1 MRSFDNPPAPG
12 EMLALFVSDLH
23 LQESMPA
30 TTAAFLHFLQH
41 QAVKARQLY
50 LLGDLFEYWAGDD
63 DIDTPFHQSVVQAL
77 RAVSDSGTAIFWIAG
92 NRDFLIGEGFA
103 IATGATRLQDGIV
116 IELAGQSIVLVH
128 GDAQCTDDVDYIA
141 FRQQV
146 RQPQWQANFL
156 AQSLAQRKAIID
168 RMREQSRTAQR
179 DKTAQIMDVNQA
191 AIARLFADSGALRMI
206 HGHTHRPANHATQTG
221 GKQCMRVV
229 LPDWDCDAGDTTA
242 RRGGWL
248 GIRGDGA
255 WLRFDW
261 DGRLL
266 A

>member
-1 MRSFDNPPAPG
+1 MRSLNSPPAPG
-12 EMLALFVSDLH
+12 EMLALFASDMH

-41 QAVKARQLY
+41 QAVAARQLY

-63 DIDTPFHQSVVQAL
+63 DIDTPFHRSVVQAL
-77 RAVSDSGTAIFWIAG
+77 RTVSDSGTAIFWIAG
-92 NRDFLIGEGFA
+92 NRDFLLGDGFA
-103 IATGATRLQDGIV
+103 NATGATQLQDGAV
-116 IELAGQSIVLVH
+116 IEVAGRVIVLAH

-146 RQPQWQANFL
+146 RQPQWQADFL
-156 AQSLAQRKAIID
+156 AQPLAQRKAMIE

-179 DKTAQIMDVNQA
+179 DKTMQIMDVNQDA
-191 AIARLFADSGALRMI
+191 VARLFAGSGALQMI
-206 HGHTHRPANHATQTG
+206 HGHTHRPANHATQIG
-221 GKQCMRVV
+221 DAQYLRVV
-229 LPDWDCDAGDTTA
+229 LPDWDCEVADATA

-248 GIRGDGA
+248 GIRGDGV
-255 WLRFDW
+255 WLRFDQNA
-261 DGRLL
+261 RYV